1 MKFENPVKKRLIQ
14 KENRQIEE
22 VKTQYQ
28 NNDQMI
34 PIADIAPEI
43 YQKQNVEIEYIKY
56 PNVGMLTSA
65 PRSMDFSI
73 NEVGTITIKY
83 DNALDSVSKIM

>member
-73 NEVGTITIKY
+73 NEVGTRTIKY

>member
-1 MKFENPVKKRLIQ
+1 MKFENPVKKRLNQ

-34 PIADIAPEI
+34 PIEDIAPEI

-65 PRSMDFSI
+65 PRSIEFNI
-73 NEVGTITIKY
+73 NEVGTRTIKY